1 LSKKNNSTN
10 FFNITIILTI
20 VQLASLSFL
29 KYYLNDVSILSYRI
43 DYIGNILNITF
54 SFILL
59 LGVVVLKIKQ
69 KNFNSARHKFLV
81 TLLLLSIILLI
92 LVFLSVKVFTYDEN
106 AYLFSFQIK
115 KVYTGFFFILSE
127 VIILYSIN
135 YVWGLI
141 FAFDK
146 LYELRTLIRTSFMII
161 LLLIF
166 STFYVWN
173 VKRFN
178 ENIKPDEHYDYAM
191 IPGAA
196 VWKKEKPSPIFE
208 GRIRKAFELYQEKK
222 IDKII
227 LTGSNAPGEISEAE
241 AAFKLLLRLGV
252 NDNDM
257 IIEKKT
263 STTTE
268 QIKFMKD
275 FGKNLGKENIMLII
289 SDSFH
294 LPRILEISKFFCLS
308 TNAIAS
314 DYKLSFSKTV
324 FYRLR
329 ESVAL
334 LLFWLFAI

>member
-1 LSKKNNSTN
+1 MSKKNYTSD
-10 FFNITIILTI
+10 FFNLTIILTI
-20 VQLASLSFL
+20 VQFVSLSFL
-29 KYYLNDVSILSYRI
+29 KYYLNDISILFYKI
-43 DYIGNILNITF
+43 DYMGNVLNIIF
-54 SFILL
+54 SSLL
-59 LGVVVLKIKQ
+59 LIGIVVLKIKQ
-69 KNFNSARHKFLV
+69 KNFNIGRHKFLL
-81 TLLLLSIILLI
+81 TLLILSVILLI
-92 LVFLSVKVFTYDEN
+92 LVLLSVKVFTYDEN

-127 VIILYSIN
+127 ALILYSIN
-135 YVWGLI
+135 YVWGFI

-146 LYELRTLIRTSFMII
+146 LHELRTLVRTSFMII

-166 STFYVWN
+166 STFFVWN

-178 ENIKPDEHYDYAM
+178 ENIKPDEHYDYAL

-227 LTGSNAPGEISEAE
+227 LTGSNAPGEISESE
-241 AAFKLLLRLGV
+241 AAFRLLARLGV
-252 NDNDM
+252 REGDM

-268 QIKFMKD
+268 QIKFLQD
-275 FGKNLGKENIMLII
+275 FEKNISDKNKILII

-294 LPRILEISKFFCLS
+294 LPRIIEMCKFFRLK
-308 TNAIAS
+308 TFAVAS

-324 FYRLR
+324 YYRLR